1 MNAQI
6 KSFSSSLKLTSTKF
20 KYLPI
25 TKWRSL
31 MTNKYLNRCAVC
43 SSENLIEIIDLPLLP
58 LTGLYFPNKK
68 LAKDSSLHDQ
78 GLNQCQDCGHAQLRN
93 AIDPK
98 EVYNQT
104 YTHRSSGSSI
114 SRNGNDYLYRYINNN
129 YKINKKTKL
138 LELGCNDGYLLEKL
152 SENALSSCGIDPIW
166 LDRDP
171 PIYEKFKIFG
181 GFANEISKVLNPVFK
196 PNLVVS
202 AHTFEHTVSIFE
214 ELKCAVDYADD
225 NADFI
230 IEMPSFDTLIRLRRF
245 DQVFHQHIQYIS
257 EASISKLVERLNCEL
272 IDIHYNF
279 NYWGGT
285 VIFAF
290 RKSLPKISQ
299 KISPKTINKSLI
311 NESLKD
317 FNNFKNILEKQ
328 ISFHKVIYYLGAAQM
343 LPILHYHIGKYIPKV
358 SGILDDN
365 ESRIGKFLPSLEEI
379 ETLSFDD
386 LGEQDLYSA
395 GFVIGAVDSSRA
407 IIKRTKDLGMAN
419 IYSFYQNI
427 I

>member
-1 MNAQI
+1 MA
-6 KSFSSSLKLTSTKF
+6 
-20 KYLPI
+20 
-25 TKWRSL
+25 
-31 MTNKYLNRCAVC
+31 NKHLSRCTVC
-43 SSENLIEIIDLPLLP
+43 SSENLKEIIDLPLLP
-58 LTGLYFPNKK
+58 LTGLYFPDKK
-68 LAKDSSLHDQ
+68 LAKKSVSYDQ
-78 GLNQCQDCGHAQLRN
+78 GLNQCQDCGHAQLKN
-93 AIDPK
+93 AIDPN
-98 EVYNQT
+98 EVYDET

-114 SRNGNDYLYRYINNN
+114 SRNGNDYLYKYINSN
-129 YKINKKTKL
+129 YQINKKTKL

-152 SENALSSCGIDPIW
+152 SKNALYSCGIDPIW

-171 PIYEKFKIFG
+171 PISEKFTIFG
-181 GFANEISKVLNPVFK
+181 GFANQISKKLTPIHK

-214 ELKCAVDYADD
+214 ELKCAVDFADD

-272 IDIHYNF
+272 IDIHYNY

-290 RKSLPKISQ
+290 RKSSSRILQ
-299 KISPKTINKSLI
+299 KISPQIISQNLI
-311 NESLKD
+311 NESLND
-317 FNNFKNILEKQ
+317 FNKFKHILERQ
-328 ISFHKVIYYLGAAQM
+328 ISFHKEIYYLGAAQM
-343 LPILHYHIGKYIPKV
+343 LPILHYHIGEYIPKV
-358 SGILDDN
+358 LGILDDN
-365 ESRIGKFLPSLEEI
+365 ESRIGKFLPSLEHI
-379 ETLSFDD
+379 ETFSFRN
-386 LGEQDLYSA
+386 LEKLDLYSA
-395 GFVIGAVDSSRA
+395 GFIIGAVDSSRA